1 MWYHPLHDEW
11 CWRYVR
17 LPRGRK
23 KASNVACS
31 FACQSIIFIT
41 KSPDPLDTMSLM
53 IIIISIQLF
62 HSLAPLTIEFLRC
75 TINRVRNSAPDDS
88 SLIPACSPTA
98 SEKRYGNFCC
108 SSLLNVQ
115 NSCICSSSV
124 RVYFWHVLL
133 YVVCFL
139 HEATAVQ

>member
-1 MWYHPLHDEW
+1 VCDIIHFMMNGGGGTYVYQDE
-11 CWRYVR
+11 
-17 LPRGRK
+17 GRK
-23 KASNVACS
+23 PLMYVACS

-41 KSPDPLDTMSLM
+41 KSPDPLDTMSMM

-88 SLIPACSPTA
+88 SLNPACSPTA
-98 SEKRYGNFCC
+98 SEKRYGNFCR

-124 RVYFWHVLL
+124 RVYF
-133 YVVCFL
+133 
-139 HEATAVQ
+139 

>member
-1 MWYHPLHDEW
+1 MVAE
-11 CWRYVR
+11 VR

-23 KASNVACS
+23 KASKVACS
-31 FACQSIIFIT
+31 FACQSIIIIIIT
-41 KSPDPLDTMSLM
+41 KSPDPLDTMPMM
-53 IIIISIQLF
+53 IIIISFQLF
-62 HSLAPLTIEFLRC
+62 HSLASFTIEFLRC

-98 SEKRYGNFCC
+98 SEKRYGNFCY

-124 RVYFWHVLL
+124 RVYL
-133 YVVCFL
+133 
-139 HEATAVQ
+139 